1 MPGSARFLVS
11 FFTCL
16 LRRRLHS
23 NIMGDQIPHVPGT
36 TPTGNSG
43 LVGFLPLDRSLSSP
57 SSMLSEQTT
66 ARSSSA
72 SLFSLSSPRSTLSTI
87 SDHSDQAP
95 SAASSSPS
103 VLKDAVLGP
112 LGHLLANLWAVIY
125 GLIQTVI
132 IYLFAPSTDAITL
145 EPSPNPL
152 GRIAIVG
159 AGITGISTAA
169 HFLAHGFEVVIF
181 EQSPTIGGIW
191 SRVNSTSSLQLDS
204 LMYRFHPSVRWSN
217 QFPVRKG
224 EILSELQKIW
234 NSYRLNSRTRF
245 NFTVQQVTRQQ
256 ASDDQP
262 SKWTINNGVDGVFD
276 GIVVA
281 VGTCGPPERI
291 NFQGREGF
299 QGKMIH
305 SSELDQIEWPGK
317 RVVVLGGGASAV
329 EALELAVQSGCST
342 PAVLVTRTDKWFIP
356 RNVIIGTLLA
366 MNPFGIPCFI
376 DQIAEKAIRAYHYG
390 ADLQWM
396 SPAAYNGKPAGR
408 LYSKTPIV
416 NGEFLKL
423 VRENRADYVR
433 AKIDRISPQGVE
445 VQRFGLDQ
453 SEIVPA
459 DVIVEATG
467 YKRPYL
473 GFLPTQK
480 LFRGDKTPGQY
491 APPNLFLQHFS
502 ANDWSCLM
510 TNAGYYEGLGTVGHN
525 HIGILARMM
534 MMFMLDNKTAPS
546 TSEMHAWVDRIVKL
560 KGSLT
565 FFTYSEQSLW
575 LATFLISNPRRWSW
589 LPFVGMGWGGV
600 GTHKIKTS

>member
-1 MPGSARFLVS
+1 MV
-11 FFTCL
+11 
-16 LRRRLHS
+16 H
-23 NIMGDQIPHVPGT
+23 QIPNVAST
-36 TPTGNSG
+36 TPTTSSA
-43 LVGFLPLDRSLSSP
+43 LIGFLPPDRSPSSP
-57 SSMLSEQTT
+57 SSLLSEQTT
-66 ARSSSA
+66 ARSSST
-72 SLFSLSSPRSTLSTI
+72 SLFSLSSPRSTLSSIPDT
-87 SDHSDQAP
+87 SNSDQP
-95 SAASSSPS
+95 PSSSS
-103 VLKDAVLGP
+103 SSSSSSSGASALKGAFLGP
-112 LGHLLANLWAVIY
+112 LLNLLSSIWVVLY
-125 GLIQTVI
+125 GLIQNVI

-145 EPSPNPL
+145 EPSSNPL

-181 EQSPTIGGIW
+181 EQSETIGGIW

-204 LMYRFHPSVRWSN
+204 LMYRFHPSVKWSN

-224 EILSELQKIW
+224 EILSELQRIW

-256 ASDDQP
+256 ASEDQP
-262 SKWTINNGVDGVFD
+262 SKWTINNGAEGVFD

-281 VGTCGPPERI
+281 VGTCGPPERV
-291 NFQGREGF
+291 NFQGREEF

-305 SSELDQIEWPGK
+305 SSELDQIDWPGK
-317 RVVVLGGGASAV
+317 RVVVIGGGASAV
-329 EALELAVQSGCST
+329 EALELAVQSGCAT

-376 DQIAEKAIRAYHYG
+376 DQIAESAIRAYHYG
-390 ADLQWM
+390 ADLKWM
-396 SPAAYNGKPAGR
+396 SPAAYNGKPADR

-433 AKIDRISPQGVE
+433 AKIHRISPQGVE
-445 VQRFGLDQ
+445 VHRFGLDE
-453 SEIVPA
+453 SEVVSA

-473 GFLPTQK
+473 GFLPTRK
-480 LFRGDKTPGQY
+480 LFRGDKTPTQF

-534 MMFMLDNKTAPS
+534 MMFMLDSKTAP
-546 TSEMHAWVDRIVKL
+546 TTAEMHAWVDRVVKL

-565 FFTYSEQSLW
+565 FYTYSELSIW

-589 LPFVGMGWGGV
+589 LAFVGMGWGGT
-600 GTHKIKTS
+600 GAIKMKTF